1 MSKFGDI
8 CTLLATSGT
17 YTHWSLAKI
26 GEAIGYPLSLNQC
39 FVYYRDEKPV
49 GIITYAYV
57 SDEAL
62 SALMS
67 GERVIQHE
75 DWQSGEHLFVP
86 DLIAPFGDV
95 RTMTKHF
102 HKFVKGFHGEGF
114 RCNWYR
120 PALKRTGYAKTR

>member
-8 CTLLATSGT
+8 CTLLAKSGT

-26 GEAIGYPLSLNQC
+26 GEAIGYPLSLDQC
-39 FVYYRDEKPV
+39 FVYYREEEPV
-49 GIITYAYV
+49 GVITYAYV
-57 SDEAL
+57 SEEAL
-62 SALMS
+62 TALMA
-67 GERVIQHE
+67 GQRIIRRE

-95 RTMTKHF
+95 RRMAKHF
-102 HKFVKGFHGEGF
+102 HKFVKDTHGDGF

>member
-8 CTLLATSGT
+8 CTLLAKSGT

-26 GEAIGYPLSLNQC
+26 GEAIGYPLSLDQC
-39 FVYYRDEKPV
+39 FVYYREEEPV
-49 GIITYAYV
+49 GVITYAYV
-57 SDEAL
+57 SEEAL
-62 SALMS
+62 TALMA
-67 GERVIQHE
+67 GERIIRRE

-95 RTMTKHF
+95 RRMTKHF
-102 HKFVKGFHGEGF
+102 HKFVKNSHGDGF

>member
-8 CTLLATSGT
+8 CTLLAKSGT

-26 GEAIGYPLSLNQC
+26 GEAIGYPLSLDQC
-39 FVYYRDEKPV
+39 FVYYREEEPV
-49 GIITYAYV
+49 GVITYAYV
-57 SDEAL
+57 SEEAL
-62 SALMS
+62 TALMA
-67 GERVIQHE
+67 GERIIRRE

-95 RTMTKHF
+95 RRMTKHF
-102 HKFVKGFHGEGF
+102 HKFVKDSHGDGF